1 MSSTANVQ
9 SYLPYAFRPVYAWDS
24 NVGAFSTSF
33 NLSNVDSVSTG
44 TLTTGLLNVGDS
56 NQNVYLGTSSGN
68 IPTLATSTNTYR
80 NTAMGVSAG
89 GGTSNTSNSEFIGY
103 LCGSS
108 TNGIYNTFIG
118 GSGAGSNAY
127 QLSNCVL
134 IGTSNS
140 VALSNATNVVSI
152 GGNSGGT
159 GSNSVYLGTYTGLSN
174 TGSSNIIVGSWS
186 GNGFT
191 GSNNVVI
198 GNGLSPTISNGI
210 TATLSSGIVSCTI
223 VTPDSTNGYTG
234 ISNLIS
240 GQTVTISGFTSTT
253 FNGSFVVSNVTT
265 TTFTYSNGASGSG
278 SVSGVSPLVQAGI
291 PPARMFANSSYFC
304 NVLSTTSNGQFFIGN
319 QSNVLMSGDFKWG
332 TVVIGG
338 ANAVGYALSNCLGV
352 TKPTNIN
359 PISGLV
365 LDVTGYARFQTGL
378 SIGTDPGVYSLDVSG
393 NMSITD
399 GNGAMFLSS
408 NYDGASNTTGAASNS
423 YMSLQPVQ
431 SGGTMNLL
439 LNGQSRAT
447 YGYSSLQNPKGGFL
461 LTAMSSL
468 PILNT
473 TVDRIGN
480 STTTSNVIPTT
491 MSGTLVANVATS
503 AGAWNATYV
512 ISNGAGT
519 PIGSSNTT
527 GTTNFAVSIGSTPTT
542 IVISNTSAPSTF
554 YYNFTFYPFG

>member
-1 MSSTANVQ
+1 
-9 SYLPYAFRPVYAWDS
+9 
-24 NVGAFSTSF
+24 
-33 NLSNVDSVSTG
+33 
-44 TLTTGLLNVGDS
+44 
-56 NQNVYLGTSSGN
+56 
-68 IPTLATSTNTYR
+68 
-80 NTAMGVSAG
+80 
-89 GGTSNTSNSEFIGY
+89 
-103 LCGSS
+103 
-108 TNGIYNTFIG
+108 
-118 GSGAGSNAY
+118 
-127 QLSNCVL
+127 
-134 IGTSNS
+134 
-140 VALSNATNVVSI
+140 
-152 GGNSGGT
+152 
-159 GSNSVYLGTYTGLSN
+159 
-174 TGSSNIIVGSWS
+174 
-186 GNGFT
+186 
-191 GSNNVVI
+191 
-198 GNGLSPTISNGI
+198 
-210 TATLSSGIVSCTI
+210 
-223 VTPDSTNGYTG
+223 
-234 ISNLIS
+234 
-240 GQTVTISGFTSTT
+240 
-253 FNGSFVVSNVTT
+253 
-265 TTFTYSNGASGSG
+265 
-278 SVSGVSPLVQAGI
+278 
-291 PPARMFANSSYFC
+291 MFANSSYFC

-461 LTAMSSL
+461 LTVGSSL

-480 STTTSNVIPTT
+480 STTTSNVIPVT
-491 MSGTLVANVATS
+491 MFGTLVANVATS
-503 AGAWNATYV
+503 AAAWTATYV
-512 ISNGAGT
+512 ISNGAGAI
-519 PIGSSNTT
+519 IGSSNATT
-527 GTTNFAVSIGSTPTT
+527 TTNFTVSIGSTPTT